1 MHCGSWQ
8 SEMVVEKPMA
18 PPVVELGGTAY
29 ALPQSIMHL
38 RELSLHVTLLWMWAV
53 LGNLFPNLS
62 DDCPHTYG
70 A

>member
-18 PPVVELGGTAY
+18 PPVVDFGVTAY

-38 RELSLHVTLLWMWAV
+38 RELSLHVHAAGDVGCARKSISEPLR
-53 LGNLFPNLS
+53 
-62 DDCPHTYG
+62 
-70 A
+70 